1 MRNFGP
7 GGSRPSSAAPTPARP
22 ATSHGGYGSGTPG
35 GGYGIGLDAAH
46 TNYLQ
51 QMHQYQQ
58 YQQYQQTQQMQPMQ
72 QQMQPMQQ
80 PMQPTQHPMQQHG
93 YHQPQPAQPGFQYH
107 QQAQQQFHQPVT
119 ANDDFQA
126 TLARAQALA
135 YAPSPSKL
143 AASYGGQ
150 GFGFDAGSAQGG
162 YQYHNP
168 NYRNLPHQAYQ
179 QAAASPGGFYPGG
192 AYGVGGTATG
202 AAAAFQRYGG
212 AF

>member
-1 MRNFGP
+1 MCIRD
-7 GGSRPSSAAPTPARP
+7 RP
-22 ATSHGGYGSGTPG
+22 
-35 GGYGIGLDAAH
+35 L
-46 TNYLQ
+46 
-51 QMHQYQQ
+51 
-58 YQQYQQTQQMQPMQ
+58 
-72 QQMQPMQQ
+72 
-80 PMQPTQHPMQQHG
+80 
-93 YHQPQPAQPGFQYH
+93 
-107 QQAQQQFHQPVT
+107 T

-179 QAAASPGGFYPGG
+179 QQVSPGGFYPGG
-192 AYGVGGTATG
+192 AYVVGGTATG